1 MFWVYVLK
9 SEKDGRL
16 YKGLSQNIE
25 KRLLQH
31 NIGANRS
38 KKGFRPW
45 FLVYKKSFETRIE
58 ARDYER
64 FLKSGI
70 GREFLKNLI

>member
-38 KKGFRPW
+38 TKGFRPW
-45 FLVYKKSFETRIE
+45 FLVFKKSFETRIE